1 MTILYAVVARGKT
14 VLAEYTATS
23 GNFPTVTRL
32 LLAKITDTDGKMSYV
47 YDQFVFHYIVEKHI
61 IYMCMCDDLEKRRI
75 PFAFLDDIKQR
86 FVATYGDR
94 AQTALAFA
102 MSDDFGR
109 SLQKQMEFFNGPSA
123 DTFAQVNSKLD
134 DVKQVMVQNIET
146 VLERG
151 EKLELL
157 VDKADKLQQ
166 QAFMFERSSNKLKLA
181 MYWRRVKLYLLI
193 FFVVVL
199 IIWIISAICCG
210 IDYSKCKKN

>member
-1 MTILYAVVARGKT
+1 
-14 VLAEYTATS
+14 VLQLIRLFICEYV
-23 GNFPTVTRL
+23 GL
-32 LLAKITDTDGKMSYV
+32 LLGKITDVDGKMSYV
-47 YDQFVFHYIVEKHI
+47 YDQFVFHYIVDRHI
-61 IYMCMCDDLEKRRI
+61 IYMCMCDDMEKRRI
-75 PFAFLDDIKQR
+75 PFAFLEDIKQK

-109 SLQKQMEFFNGPSA
+109 VLQKQMEFYNSPSA
-123 DTFAQVNSKLD
+123 DTMTQVNSKLD

-166 QAFMFERSSNKLKLA
+166 QAFMFERSSHKLKIA
-181 MYWRRVKLYLLI
+181 MYWRRIKMYLLI
-193 FFVVVL
+193 FFVVAL
-199 IIWIISAICCG
+199 IVWIISAICCG
-210 IDYSKCKKN
+210 IDYSKCKSKN

>member
-1 MTILYAVVARGKT
+1 
-14 VLAEYTATS
+14 
-23 GNFPTVTRL
+23 
-32 LLAKITDTDGKMSYV
+32 
-47 YDQFVFHYIVEKHI
+47 
-61 IYMCMCDDLEKRRI
+61 MCMCDDLEKRRI

-193 FFVVVL
+193 FFVVAL

-210 IDYSKCKKN
+210 IDYSKCKN